1 MDESFSELLEE
12 YKEQEKMYS
21 FEGERG
27 VERLNKICA
36 AIGYKETGFRYG
48 SPLEEFLQDNSGAIE
63 AILGWI
69 EENGEG
75 AEEWKENLETYL
87 PEKE

>member
-21 FEGERG
+21 FEQESG
-27 VERLNKICA
+27 VEKLNKICS

-48 SPLEEFLQDNSGAIE
+48 SPLEEFLQDNSGAME
-63 AILGWI
+63 AILAWI
-69 EENGEG
+69 EENGDSV
-75 AEEWKENLETYL
+75 EEWKENLETNL

>member
-27 VERLNKICA
+27 VERLNKICS

-63 AILGWI
+63 AILTWI
-69 EENGEG
+69 EENGDNV
-75 AEEWKENLETYL
+75 EEWRENLETHL